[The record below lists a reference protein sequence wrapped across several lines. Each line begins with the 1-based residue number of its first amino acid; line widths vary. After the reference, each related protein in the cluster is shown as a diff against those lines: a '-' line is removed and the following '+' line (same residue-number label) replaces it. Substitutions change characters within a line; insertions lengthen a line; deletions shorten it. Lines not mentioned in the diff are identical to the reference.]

1 MNIFEFRDSR
11 RIITYRRNIEV
22 SDAEELGVPVVH
34 DGGLVAYYLE
44 EGFYVVSVPMVGVT
58 EFSNRYLWFVVNSLV
73 CLNEDAPVDDLVD
86 FMYLY
91 MMEFSSVRGY
101 EPNKVY
107 LRDLIDSCIEGL
119 DEQRCYQFR
128 KFFFVNKLDK
138 NTTKSVVMSYLNK
151 RNKSEMVK
159 NIDNVIQWLCIEG
172 NKFITAQSIRD
183 GLEDD
188 VSLSTVRRYMEVFK
202 DEIDSHNNRV
212 FGTSNFIT
220 YKKTLSIHKI
230 KGAIQILNDANE
242 RLSRRKV
249 AKEAGVHFNTVQNL
263 WDDEDIQS
271 ELDKYNSVA

>member
-1 MNIFEFRDSR
+1 MIYF
-11 RIITYRRNIEV
+11 ITDGRYTKIGYSYEPDKRLK
-22 SDAEELGVPVVH
+22 ELQTGNPFPLR
-34 DGGLVAYYLE
+34 LVK
-44 EGFYVVSVPMVGVT
+44 
-58 EFSNRYLWFVVNSLV
+58 VVNGDYGDEGKIHRSLSLYRLNGEWFDFKCFDDDILDFLLEGDCGAALKKKSEYKGMNLKEINSKRRDKTSSLV
-73 CLNEDAPVDDLVD
+73 KKAVNEL
-86 FMYLY
+86 L
-91 MMEFSSVRGY
+91 
-101 EPNKVY
+101 
-107 LRDLIDSCIEGL
+107 L
-119 DEQRCYQFR
+119 
-128 KFFFVNKLDK
+128 
-138 NTTKSVVMSYLNK
+138 T
-151 RNKSEMVK
+151 
-159 NIDNVIQWLCIEG
+159 DND
-172 NKFITAQSIRD
+172 FITAQSIRD

-249 AKEAGVHFNTVQNL
+249 AKEAGVHFNPVQNL